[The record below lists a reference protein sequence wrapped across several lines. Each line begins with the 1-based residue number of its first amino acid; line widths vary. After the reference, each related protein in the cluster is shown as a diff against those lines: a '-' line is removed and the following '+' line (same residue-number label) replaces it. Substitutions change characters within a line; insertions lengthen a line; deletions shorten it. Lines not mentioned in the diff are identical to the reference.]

1 MKPSE
6 IREGFYYSK
15 KGDPNWLR
23 YVVNIDKRVVLY
35 VEWLGYQAC
44 RIETIAKFAAQ
55 RLTPREA
62 AEQHPEEFAKIAKV
76 LEQDPSFAVEEF
88 VACLGTATEG
98 H

>member
-44 RIETIAKFAAQ
+44 QIETIAKFAAQ

-62 AEQHPEEFAKIAKV
+62 AERHPEEFAKIAKV

-98 H
+98 I